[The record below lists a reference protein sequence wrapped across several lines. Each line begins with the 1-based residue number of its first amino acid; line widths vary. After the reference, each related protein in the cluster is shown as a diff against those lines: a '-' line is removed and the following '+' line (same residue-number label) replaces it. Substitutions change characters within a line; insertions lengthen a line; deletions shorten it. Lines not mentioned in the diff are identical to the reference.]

1 MNSYSTPALTDTKT
15 NNIDNWYRQNKYKQ
29 FGTTSGTRSS
39 AVTGLPRRS
48 MATTMLASR
57 LFMSARSRASA
68 STAMISLATVM
79 LKLVSLLMFFS
90 VSDTPMIILRRNLS
104 FKSTTVINKLPCS
117 ASWQCSSITRLSTIV
132 LLITY
137 LLQQSVLILI
147 WHLHFFIQNKYSWYW
162 FKYLLLTLWLTHSG
176 HDFPNQKWWI
186 IDPRAQ
192 LW

>member
-1 MNSYSTPALTDTKT
+1 MNSYSTPALTDAKT
-15 NNIDNWYRQNKYKQ
+15 NNIDNWYRQNKNKQ
-29 FGTTSGTRSS
+29 FGQTSGTRSS

-57 LFMSARSRASA
+57 LFISARSRASA

-104 FKSTTVINKLPCS
+104 FKSTTVIKKLPCS
-117 ASWQCSSITRLSTIV
+117 ASWQYSSITRLSIIV
-132 LLITY
+132 LFITY

-147 WHLHFFIQNKYSWYW
+147 WHLHFFIQNKCSLYW
-162 FKYLLLTLWLTHSG
+162 FKYLLLTLWLTHSR